1 MMSQREDLKLS
12 LLRRTVLSGQDSPGL
27 PGQRELTQSTEGSSL
42 KRLSSTHSEP
52 DTKLST
58 FSHITTPGFI
68 IYLLLHTNAP

>member
-1 MMSQREDLKLS
+1 MMSQHEDLKLS
-12 LLRRTVLSGQDSPGL
+12 LLRRTVLSGRDSPGL
-27 PGQRELTQSTEGSSL
+27 PGQRELTPKGSSL
-42 KRLSSTHSEP
+42 KRLSSTLSEP